1 MERKS
6 LVQKLIEQQQLES
19 SLQPKPRGKRQFS
32 YLSNAETEVREL
44 VAEHPDAT
52 LVELCELFANK
63 TGHWVSRAVM
73 CCSAAE
79 ITTTS

>member
-1 MERKS
+1 VERKS

-44 VAEHPDAT
+44 VAEHPDANAGG
-52 LVELCELFANK
+52 V
-63 TGHWVSRAVM
+63 V
-73 CCSAAE
+73 
-79 ITTTS
+79 